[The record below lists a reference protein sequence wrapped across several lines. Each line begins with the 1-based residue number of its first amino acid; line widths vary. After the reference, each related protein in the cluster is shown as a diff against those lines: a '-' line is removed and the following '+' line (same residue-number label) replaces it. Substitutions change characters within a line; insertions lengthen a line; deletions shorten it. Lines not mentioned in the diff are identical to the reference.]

1 MTSFLDHLVLAFYF
15 VGFGIHIWYLYTDS
29 RFIGRLG
36 TLCLAGG
43 VVSHYFALLS
53 RARALDAVPYQD
65 FYGSLS
71 LFAWL
76 LAVTYLGIERFH
88 RQRAVAPFVLPFVI
102 AFVAIST
109 FLAPEQAAVRLPKA
123 QGPLFALH
131 VTMSIL
137 AYAAFALSF
146 VVSLLYLAQ
155 NRWLRDRNLG
165 TVIWRFPA
173 LDVLERMSRSS
184 VLVGVT
190 AMSFG
195 MALGFVWARRLLGH
209 WVTGDAKEI
218 ISLIVLLMY
227 AIYLRLSRQTAWRG
241 ARACRLCVLCF
252 FFVIFSYT
260 IVNFYLTSYHRF
272 F

>member
-1 MTSFLDHLVLAFYF
+1 MTSFLDNLVLAFY
-15 VGFGIHIWYLYTDS
+15 VASLGLHIWYLYTDS

-36 TLCLAGG
+36 TFCLAGG

-53 RARALDAVPYQD
+53 RAHAMNSVPYQD

-88 RQRAVAPFVLPFVI
+88 RQRSVAPFVLPFVV

-109 FLAPEQAAVRLPKA
+109 FLAPETAAVAHTKA
-123 QGPLFALH
+123 HGPLFALH
-131 VTMSIL
+131 VTITIL
-137 AYAAFALSF
+137 GYAAFALSF

-155 NRWLRDRNLG
+155 NRWLRDRRLG
-165 TVIWRFPA
+165 SVIWRFPA
-173 LDVLERMSRSS
+173 LEVLERMSRSS
-184 VLVGVT
+184 VIVGV
-190 AMSFG
+190 AALSIG
-195 MALGFVWARRLLGH
+195 MVLGFVWAHRLLGQY
-209 WVTGDAKEI
+209 VTGDPKEI
-218 ISLIVLLMY
+218 ISLVVLLVY

-241 ARACRLCVLCF
+241 ARACRLCVASF
-252 FFVIFSYT
+252 FVVIFSYT
-260 IVNFYLTSYHRF
+260 VVNFYLSSYHRF